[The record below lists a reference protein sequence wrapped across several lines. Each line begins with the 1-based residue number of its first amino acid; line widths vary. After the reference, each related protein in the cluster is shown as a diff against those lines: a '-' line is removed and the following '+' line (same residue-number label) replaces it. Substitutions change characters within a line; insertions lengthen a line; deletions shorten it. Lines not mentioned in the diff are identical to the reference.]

1 MTRENTKKIR
11 ETLNG
16 LIEHISNSC
25 VVQDTNLFE
34 LSIQDSQC
42 FSMLFKS
49 LNLIWSDLHEE
60 QIRPYQIRK
69 KKN

>member
-1 MTRENTKKIR
+1 MTRANTKKIR

-42 FSMLFKS
+42 
-49 LNLIWSDLHEE
+49 LIWSDLHEE
-60 QIRPYQIRK
+60 QNKALPSVMCLLESL
-69 KKN
+69 